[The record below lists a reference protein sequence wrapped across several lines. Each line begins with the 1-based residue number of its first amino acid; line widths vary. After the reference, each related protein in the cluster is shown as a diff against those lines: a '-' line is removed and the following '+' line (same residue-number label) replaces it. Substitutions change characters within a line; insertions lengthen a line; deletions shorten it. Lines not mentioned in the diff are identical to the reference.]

1 MKLIYK
7 VFMLAG
13 ILPLSSCERDDI
25 CAEDSST
32 TPRLLIEFFDVLDQ
46 DNLKNVPNLTVYG
59 EGLTESPE
67 VSNNKTLI
75 FNSSENAVALPL
87 IIGNEGEEVTTRF
100 VMERRTD
107 FRLDGDAGTSS
118 NIDIVEI
125 TYIPEFEFVSRA
137 CGYKSVFTDLKV
149 RIVPDGDNWIIASS
163 FPNNLNNTNN
173 ITVANEDA
181 THVNLLH

>member
-1 MKLIYK
+1 MNVLSKALILI
-7 VFMLAG
+7 VGLT
-13 ILPLSSCERDDI
+13 LCSCERDDI
-25 CAEDSST
+25 CAEDTST
-32 TPRLLIEFFDVLDQ
+32 TPRLLVEFFDVLEQ

-59 EGLTESPE
+59 EGLTEDPE
-67 VSNNKTLI
+67 AANSKTLI
-75 FNSSENAVALPL
+75 FNTSSNAVALPL
-87 IIGNEGEEVTTRF
+87 IIGTEGEEVTTRF

-107 FRLDGDAGTSS
+107 LRLDEDASTSS
-118 NIDIVEI
+118 NIDIIEI

-149 RIVPDGDNWIIASS
+149 RIVPDSDNWIIAVT
-163 FPNNLNNTNN
+163 FPNNTNNTDN